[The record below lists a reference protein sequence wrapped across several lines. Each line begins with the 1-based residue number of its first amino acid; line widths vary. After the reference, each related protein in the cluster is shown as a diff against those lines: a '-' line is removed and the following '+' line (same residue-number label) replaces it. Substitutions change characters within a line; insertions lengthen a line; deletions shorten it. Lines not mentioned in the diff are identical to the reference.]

1 MRRTVA
7 ALSLSLACLLTACG
21 GDAPRGLAP
30 VAPDSADRIAAHVHF
45 LADDLLEGRAAG
57 TRGFDLAA
65 HYVATRFRAL
75 GLEPAGEDGGWYQT
89 VPMLI
94 GNRLPDGAR
103 LAIERDGRRHEFAFQ
118 EDFLPGVDF
127 DRAEAGVTAPL
138 VFVGQAVHAPEFGH
152 DDFAGVD
159 LTGKIAV
166 YLHGAPARFPNT
178 ARAFHSSAREK
189 ARAVAER
196 GAVGAI
202 LLGDPEREARSPWAR
217 NARNW
222 IMPAMRLRDADGRA
236 VDTFPQL
243 QVTAALSAAAAEALF
258 AGAPQSAEDVFR
270 RLQAGEL
277 VAFDLPGTATL
288 ASRSHVQPV
297 ESRNVVARL
306 PGGDPALADEHVVLS
321 AHLDHV
327 GLGAPVDGD
336 RIYNGALD
344 NALGAAILL
353 EAAELLA
360 REGARPKRSLLFVA
374 LTAEE
379 KGLLG
384 AEHFAR
390 HPTVAGPLVA
400 NVNMDMPVILFP
412 QDDAIPIGIEHSSL
426 RAHVEAAAA
435 ELGMTL
441 SADPM
446 PEEVV
451 FIRSDQY
458 AFIRQG
464 IPAVYMD
471 GGIRS
476 TDPAIDGAAV
486 VAEFMRRHY
495 HQPSDD
501 LSLPIH
507 WPSAARLARLNALIG
522 RRIADDPQRPRW
534 NEGDFFGERFAR

>member
-1 MRRTVA
+1 MHRPLT
-7 ALSLSLACLLTACG
+7 ALSLALLLAACG
-21 GDAPRGLAP
+21 REPSVPLAP
-30 VAPDSADRIAAHVHF
+30 VEPASADRIAAHVQF

-57 TRGFDLAA
+57 SRGHDLAA
-65 HYVATRFRAL
+65 HYVASRFRAL
-75 GLEPAGEDGGWYQT
+75 GLEPAGDDGGWFQA

-94 GNRLPDGAR
+94 GNRLADGAR
-103 LAIERDGRRHEFAFQ
+103 LAIERHGREHAFAFQ

-127 DRAEAGVTAPL
+127 DRPQSTVSAPL
-138 VFVGQAVHAPEFGH
+138 VFVGQAVHAPEYGH

-159 LTGKIAV
+159 LAGKIAV
-166 YLHGAPARFPNT
+166 YLHGAPEHFDNDP
-178 ARAFHSSAREK
+178 RAFYSSAREK
-189 ARAVAER
+189 ARALVER
-196 GAVGAI
+196 GAIGAI
-202 LLGDPEREARSPWAR
+202 SLDDPEREAKSPWAR

-222 IMPAMRLRDADGRA
+222 IMPAMRLRDAEDRA
-236 VDTFPQL
+236 VDSFPEL
-243 QVTAALSAAAAEALF
+243 RVTASLSAAAAEALF
-258 AGAPQSAEDVFR
+258 AGGPQSAEEVFR
-270 RLQAGEL
+270 RLKAGEL

-297 ESRNVVARL
+297 RSRNVVARL
-306 PGGDPALADEHVVLS
+306 PGADPTLADEHVVFS
-321 AHLDHV
+321 AHLDHL
-327 GLGAPVDGD
+327 GIGAPVDGD

-344 NALGAAILL
+344 NALGTAIML
-353 EAAELLA
+353 EAAELLV

-374 LTAEE
+374 VTAEE
-379 KGLLG
+379 RGLLG

-390 HPTVAGPLVA
+390 HPGVAGALVA
-400 NVNMDMPVILFP
+400 NVNMDMPVLLFP
-412 QDDAIPIGIEHSSL
+412 QDDVVPIGVEHSSL
-426 RAHVEAAAA
+426 QAHVQAAVA

-441 SADPM
+441 TPDPM

-486 VAEFMRRHY
+486 VAEFLRKHY
-495 HQPSDD
+495 HQPGDD

-507 WPSAARLARLNALIG
+507 WPSAARLARLNAAIG
-522 RRIADDPQRPRW
+522 RRIADDPERPRW
-534 NEGDFFGERFAR
+534 NAGDFFGERFAR